1 MAPAQTRDKLAR
13 IAAKKNGLNADDK
26 ATIRVEV
33 VDRVKELQAAADEQH
48 RRDARDKL
56 LGSMKLPKASR
67 QFRAI
72 YAATCAD
79 RLEALVSGEDLVTA
93 LNAAEVL
100 RALNHSATCG
110 ALAKAL
116 SSQHQAVR
124 FVAARAVQDLGNRL
138 RPRKERAAV
147 LRALGNAGKN
157 ESHKLV
163 LREIYHAL
171 HMDAASNSDT
181 IARECADAL
190 VETFKGRAGRLAEG
204 SRDESADEPGFEVAA
219 ILYKPADAERR
230 AELKR
235 SVRALLQHA
244 TERFFSADVGQGA
257 KSVLRDVMVSAES
270 ALHAMLK
277 VSKVSPPGKIP
288 FNSSDEKRIRK
299 ALQALDAALAKA
311 G

>member
-1 MAPAQTRDKLAR
+1 
-13 IAAKKNGLNADDK
+13 
-26 ATIRVEV
+26 
-33 VDRVKELQAAADEQH
+33 
-48 RRDARDKL
+48 
-56 LGSMKLPKASR
+56 
-67 QFRAI
+67 
-72 YAATCAD
+72 
-79 RLEALVSGEDLVTA
+79 
-93 LNAAEVL
+93 
-100 RALNHSATCG
+100 
-110 ALAKAL
+110 
-116 SSQHQAVR
+116 
-124 FVAARAVQDLGNRL
+124 
-138 RPRKERAAV
+138 
-147 LRALGNAGKN
+147 
-157 ESHKLV
+157 
-163 LREIYHAL
+163 
-171 HMDAASNSDT
+171 MDAASNSDT